1 MHACALGLNYSW
13 LLSNGQ
19 IGITIFFQRGPTFP
33 SVRKSNCGK
42 DGRAMMLAS
51 ARLSW
56 TVQDTVVVMPL
67 SIGPTKRGPNA

>member
-1 MHACALGLNYSW
+1 MRTGSEIYMAVIKR
-13 LLSNGQ
+13 SNRDNHV
-19 IGITIFFQRGPTFP
+19 FQRGPTFP
-33 SVRKSNCGK
+33 SVGKSNCGK

-67 SIGPTKRGPNA
+67 SIGTTKRGPNA